1 MSEGSRVSYCPMCS
15 DVVTCRR
22 KGANIVYTKHVST
35 ESGFPCEAN
44 GYEFDASSIRAVAKD
59 GRGKTRGSKSVARR
73 AGNKKPTTRS
83 TPILSSDRA
92 EPSK

>member
-1 MSEGSRVSYCPMCS
+1 VHVFVDNDANQRVAFMEP
-15 DVVTCRR
+15 DVTRALRFVRR
-22 KGANIVYTKHVST
+22 LRKQ
-35 ESGFPCEAN
+35 
-44 GYEFDASSIRAVAKD
+44 AVAKD

-73 AGNKKPTTRS
+73 AGNKKRTKRS